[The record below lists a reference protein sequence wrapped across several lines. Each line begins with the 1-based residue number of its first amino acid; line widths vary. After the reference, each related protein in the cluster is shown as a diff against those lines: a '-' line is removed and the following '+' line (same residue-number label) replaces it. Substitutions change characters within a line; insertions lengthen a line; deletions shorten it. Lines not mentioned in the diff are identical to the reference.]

1 MILSAYPLKE
11 GWIAPT
17 SGNIVKHSLQALINL
32 FKDFLEPDILECE
45 VKWALGSFTT
55 SEASGGDGIPVDLF
69 KILKDDAVKVP
80 HSIHV
85 CACSVLS
92 IKLPLCELIDY
103 SLLGFSV
110 HGIFQAI
117 ILEQVAVFLLQGI
130 FPTQGSNLNLLC
142 LLH

>member
-11 GWIAPT
+11 GWIVLT
-17 SGNIVKHSLQALINL
+17 SGNIVRNSLQALINP

-55 SEASGGDGIPVDLF
+55 SKASGGDGIPVDLF
-69 KILKDDAVKVP
+69 KILQDDTVKVP

-92 IKLPLCELIDY
+92 K
-103 SLLGFSV
+103 SLRT
-110 HGIFQAI
+110 HG
-117 ILEQVAVFLLQGI
+117 L
-130 FPTQGSNLNLLC
+130 
-142 LLH
+142 